1 MPMAPSVAVASAAG
15 AGGGGTAPA
24 ILATLSFLFLC
35 LLAGALIAGV
45 GLPRLKRRAARLE
58 RPG

>member
-1 MPMAPSVAVASAAG
+1 
-15 AGGGGTAPA
+15 
-24 ILATLSFLFLC
+24 LFLC

-45 GLPRLKRRAARLE
+45 GLPHLKRRAARLE